1 MNQLSTQVDYLNGQ
15 LEIRGRRIA
24 ELENQLFLK
33 DEALGQ
39 LSQDFDHLVQKLRL
53 LDNVKH
59 ERIVFYE
66 QELLEQIRRVSG
78 ESKQMVK

>member
-53 LDNVKH
+53 LENVKH
-59 ERIVFYE
+59 ERTVFYE